1 MYSSDWCVCVCQL
14 FSLSDVRKEKGKM
27 KVRSQKIAILK
38 EKIDEM
44 KMKEKKKIYLH
55 PKYTHKEERRRI
67 LTMSFKK
74 LSKIS
79 NPESILNKA
88 VLINNMLR
96 NIQNQIVFEASVV
109 KHHSC
114 HGPADLH
121 VLQSSLSLVK

>member
-1 MYSSDWCVCVCQL
+1 MTLW
-14 FSLSDVRKEKGKM
+14 
-27 KVRSQKIAILK
+27 SQKIAIQK
-38 EKIDEM
+38 EKM
-44 KMKEKKKIYLH
+44 KKEEKKKIYLH

-74 LSKIS
+74 LSKIN

-109 KHHSC
+109 KLYNC
-114 HGPADLH
+114 RNK
-121 VLQSSLSLVK
+121 VQLQEESSKIQTFQVDPLLSSVK

>member
-1 MYSSDWCVCVCQL
+1 MT
-14 FSLSDVRKEKGKM
+14 
-27 KVRSQKIAILK
+27 VRSQKMTVTCK
-38 EKIDEM
+38 RKRK
-44 KMKEKKKIYLH
+44 KMMRKRKKEKKKIFLL

-109 KHHSC
+109 KHHSWKNKTK
-114 HGPADLH
+114 LH
-121 VLQSSLSLVK
+121 KES

>member
-1 MYSSDWCVCVCQL
+1 MT
-14 FSLSDVRKEKGKM
+14 
-27 KVRSQKIAILK
+27 VRSQKMTVTCK
-38 EKIDEM
+38 RKRKK
-44 KMKEKKKIYLH
+44 KMRKREKKKIFLL
-55 PKYTHKEERRRI
+55 PKYTYKEERRRI